1 MTAGKMSDVFVVK
14 DKANN
19 ETDASGS
26 TSWKSMNVFFK
37 EASKSP
43 KFSWPKNINDTHVS
57 IELSSQ
63 EQHDIGPQDFG
74 SAAAMRFVLDCFSVA
89 CHERGSVARLVL
101 PRSPGYIIRPDI
113 IPLRFLDC
121 PLVTSVVSFST
132 VHEFFDGN
140 ASSIENLQTFPNAFK
155 SSAGGMLL
163 APVDQTGHK
172 SVEAQSPSLDA
183 ELSQRLSFPWLSA
196 QAPRRQTLAIVD
208 GGIISPENGGTGES
222 VYSAAAALGI
232 DMVVLDSPKHWVNS
246 PKYTNWRKATV
257 PLECP
262 LEPDSEFASRI
273 ADAVRSYEGQ
283 IDGIVT
289 FRDHY
294 KLPVAEAAVKLSL
307 PTYPPSAYDIATDK
321 FKTSVSE
328 GHHAYAASNAEE
340 ACRIVHEHN
349 MVFPL
354 IIKPTNGF
362 LSEGVFRVENLSQLE
377 AGVKGIKTERHGSE
391 FVIEKYCEGPEVD
404 ANLVLCDGELIF
416 FEVSDDFPKSA
427 DVNGHGKVKSFIELA
442 NVLPSKLPENELAVL
457 RDSLHQS
464 LLRMGFRDGF
474 YHLEARVENSSMEY
488 VTKDG
493 ILDITERSVPA
504 NAAPTAWLI
513 EVNPRPPG
521 IQASDAI
528 KHTYG
533 IDYFGLA
540 LLFALEDKHRV
551 KQLSR
556 PFAQGPQYWC
566 EMVFIPVEKGGVYES
581 GDVCAEL
588 FERRPDLAA
597 CVSGSFCFLRKGDRV
612 TDPSTGVNSWV
623 AYFNVFS
630 QESREHLLKV
640 ADTIRQEVAFSI
652 V

>member
-1 MTAGKMSDVFVVK
+1 
-14 DKANN
+14 
-19 ETDASGS
+19 
-26 TSWKSMNVFFK
+26 MNVFFK
-37 EASKSP
+37 EASKFP
-43 KFSWPKNINDTHVS
+43 KFSWPKSIEDTRVS
-57 IELSSQ
+57 IELSSH
-63 EQHDIGPQDFG
+63 EQHEIGPQDFE
-74 SAAAMRFVLDCFSVA
+74 SAAAMRFVLDCFSAA
-89 CHERGSVARLVL
+89 CHERGSVARLVS
-101 PRSPGYIIRPDI
+101 PRSPSR
-113 IPLRFLDC
+113 
-121 PLVTSVVSFST
+121 
-132 VHEFFDGN
+132 
-140 ASSIENLQTFPNAFK
+140 IENLQTFLNAFK

-172 SVEAQSPSLDA
+172 SVEAQSASLDA
-183 ELSQRLSFPWLSA
+183 ELSQRLSFPWLST

-208 GGIISPENGGTGES
+208 GGISSPEHGGTRES

-232 DMVVLDSPKHWVNS
+232 DMVVLDSAKHWVNS
-246 PKYTNWRKATV
+246 PKYAHWRKATV

-321 FKTSVSE
+321 FKTSVLE
-328 GHHAYAASNAEE
+328 GHHA
-340 ACRIVHEHN
+340 
-349 MVFPL
+349 
-354 IIKPTNGF
+354 
-362 LSEGVFRVENLSQLE
+362 VENLPQLE
-377 AGVKGIKTERHGSE
+377 AGVKGINNERHGSE

-404 ANLVLCDGELIF
+404 ANLVVF

-427 DVNGHGKVKSFIELA
+427 DVNGHGNVESFIELA
-442 NVLPSKLPENELAVL
+442 NVPPSKLPENELAVL
-457 RDSLHQS
+457 QNSLHQS
-464 LLRMGFRDGF
+464 LLRMGFRDVF

-493 ILDITERSVPA
+493 ILDLTERSVSA
-504 NAAPTAWLI
+504 KAAPTAWLI
-513 EVNPRPPG
+513 EINPRPPG
-521 IQASDAI
+521 IQASDAV

-533 IDYFGLA
+533 IDYFGVA

-551 KQLSR
+551 KQLSH

-566 EMVFIPVEKGGVYES
+566 EMVSIPGEKGGVYES
-581 GDVCAEL
+581 GDLCAEL

-597 CVSGSFCFLRKGDRV
+597 CVSGSFCFLRKGDRA
-612 TDPSTGVNSWV
+612 TDPSTSVNSWV

-630 QESREHLLKV
+630 RESREHLLKV
-640 ADTIRQEVAFSI
+640 ADTIRQEVTFSI
-652 V
+652 I